1 MRFMGLSLDLPA
13 QGGCGGCGQN
23 SGRLIQ
29 EEIRMHDSDDVELT
43 MLVLVEGMSPSLSR
57 TTSSPGKL

>member
-13 QGGCGGCGQN
+13 QGGCGQN

-43 MLVLVEGMSPSLSR
+43 TLVLVEGMSPSLSR

>member
-13 QGGCGGCGQN
+13 QGGCGQN

-43 MLVLVEGMSPSLSR
+43 MLVLVEGMSPSPSR
-57 TTSSPGKL
+57 TTSSPGKS

>member
-1 MRFMGLSLDLPA
+1 
-13 QGGCGGCGQN
+13 
-23 SGRLIQ
+23 
-29 EEIRMHDSDDVELT
+29 MHDSDDVELT